1 MGRSRKSNAAGGLAA
16 LVILCVASLVLFTVY
31 VREGDEGPLHTIQ
44 LGASEVLR
52 PVRGFFGLA
61 ASPFQAAGER
71 VEEVLDAGQR
81 KELEQKAGDYEE
93 GAAEASRLRQEND
106 RLRALLEGEQ
116 TSFKYAPLA
125 RVVAPVGGQL
135 TERVVINVGTNDG
148 VGPEQPVV
156 VGNNILVGRTTDR
169 VTPNT
174 AEVLLVT
181 DRNFA
186 AGVRLLPPEV
196 LSDEPEQESTTPAG
210 ESTTARQEST
220 TPAGES
226 TTARQESTTPTS
238 REATTPRRDLTTL
251 RQDLASAEDSHGE
264 GLLRTNFEGYIGV
277 DYVDLNAEAGQG
289 DFVVTSGRAGD
300 RELLFPPGLLV
311 GTVESV
317 SSQDIDQYKKI
328 VITPALKAD
337 DLEEVRVIVGW

>member
-1 MGRSRKSNAAGGLAA
+1 MGRGRKSNAAGGLAA
-16 LVILCVASLVLFTVY
+16 LVILCVTSLVLFTVY
-31 VREGDEGPLHTIQ
+31 VREGDQGPLHTIQ

-52 PVRGFFGLA
+52 PVRGLFGLA
-61 ASPFQAAGER
+61 ASPFQTA
-71 VEEVLDAGQR
+71 VETIEGVLDASER
-81 KELEQKAGDYEE
+81 EEIEAKARDYEE
-93 GAAEASRLRQEND
+93 GAAEAARLRQENE

-116 TSFKYAPLA
+116 TSFEYAPLA
-125 RVVAPVGGQL
+125 RIVAPVGGQL
-135 TERVVINVGTNDG
+135 TKRVVINVGTNDG

-196 LSDEPEQESTTPAG
+196 LASPEGETTTPPPAATP

-220 TPAGES
+220 TP
-226 TTARQESTTPTS
+226 RQEATTPR
-238 REATTPRRDLTTL
+238 RESTTPRRDLTTL
-251 RQDLASAEDSHGE
+251 RRDLASAQDSHGE

-277 DYVDLNAEAGQG
+277 DYVDLDAGAGQG

-328 VITPALKAD
+328 VVTPALQAD
-337 DLEEVRVIVGW
+337 DLQEVRVIVDW